1 MVRMLVNNTTL
12 YHQWIQ
18 YHQILLHGYV
28 LVIQVQMEIMKRLCN
43 RGPYYRY
50 RRYYRHSSQ
59 GGSFRCVCQ
68 TRNNQNQNSFKL
80 DVAARRSS
88 GDNSS
93 TLLLNPS
100 KYPQE
105 PCYCGWHVDSKGHL
119 CRNFVRHDDNLRRAQ
134 SCL

>member
-1 MVRMLVNNTTL
+1 MSMV
-12 YHQWIQ
+12 IF
-18 YHQILLHGYV
+18 LL
-28 LVIQVQMEIMKRLCN
+28 IQVQMEIMKRLCN

-80 DVAARRSS
+80 DAATRRPSS
-88 GDNSS
+88 DNSS